1 MPPGDKG
8 EAPYP
13 GQRALRVAFFAM
25 FPDDNMASWTFGR
38 WPVDHAEALGIK
50 ARFCPP
56 SSPSLHQRM
65 SGADVRMRTL
75 RMALYWYV
83 LVPLRRVWQL
93 LGVRRYDVVFLQRGL
108 MHPKSAPVLERIL
121 AAVGPPIVY
130 HLDDALWILEPEHYE
145 ERVRIADLVV
155 TGNAAVREFAERL
168 GTPVSTIEYPVEADR
183 YPIRASS
190 GNGDPV
196 IGWTGSYPEE
206 YLGPVASALAKVCRD
221 SGARVEVVGGPRRP
235 RLGSLDPFV
244 DWRPWDPDRKFVAL
258 GAFDIGIL
266 PLEDTEEHRGKEPF
280 KLKEYMACALPVVA
294 SPIGHVPS
302 VMSDGEQ
309 GLFATTEA
317 EWSAALERLIAD
329 RDLRGRL
336 GANGRRSI
344 EQRYDARPQM
354 QRLVALLDQV
364 AESRTAGSAAPATDA
379 AD

>member
-1 MPPGDKG
+1 MHPRDEDDAPRPGRG
-8 EAPYP
+8 S
-13 GQRALRVAFFAM
+13 LRVAFFAM
-25 FPDDNMASWTFGR
+25 FPDDNMASWTFCR
-38 WPVDHAEALGIK
+38 WPTDHADELGIK

-65 SGADVRMRTL
+65 SGADVSMRAL
-75 RMALYWYV
+75 RMALYWYGI
-83 LVPLRRVWQL
+83 VPLRRVWQL
-93 LGVRRYDVVFLQRGL
+93 LRVRRYDVVFLQRGL
-108 MHPKSAPVLERIL
+108 MHPRSAPVLERIL

-130 HLDDALWILEPEHYE
+130 HLDDALWILEPDHYE
-145 ERVRIADLVV
+145 ARVRLADRVV

-168 GTPVSTIEYPVEADR
+168 RTPVSTIEYPVEADR
-183 YPIRASS
+183 YPIRAGS
-190 GNGDPV
+190 GNGGPV

-221 SGARVEVVGGPRRP
+221 CGVRVEVVGGPRRP

-294 SPIGHVPS
+294 SPVGHVPS

-309 GLFATTEA
+309 GLFATTDA
-317 EWSAALERLIAD
+317 EWSTALERLIAD
-329 RDLRGRL
+329 RELRARL
-336 GANGRRSI
+336 GANGRRLI
-344 EQRYDARPQM
+344 EASYDARPQM
-354 QRLVALLDQV
+354 RRLVELLDQV
-364 AESRTAGSAAPATDA
+364 AGSPPGGSTAPATDS